1 MGLFDRFKK
10 QDCEICGKEVGMF
23 GYKKLKDGEICKDC
37 VKLLSPWFEDRK
49 ESTVAQIKA
58 QIAYRAQNAEELKSF
73 NPTKVYGDFEY
84 MYVEERDGVPY
95 RFCVSR
101 NKDYLKENAD
111 LVLVED
117 LREVI
122 IDIDDNAHEHREDE
136 EDPDDVTYDLDY
148 RFSVSLLIKNNPY
161 FNSIH
166 FDLNTRG
173 VEVSGVR
180 SRYEDVMDVEDE
192 EDVEFRQLYE
202 ELYPVFVANYRKY
215 KTMCD
220 EIEAMCK

>member
-73 NPTKVYGDFEY
+73 QPTKTLGDYYY
-84 MYVEERDGVPY
+84 MHVEEKDGVPY
-95 RFCVSR
+95 RFCVSLDE
-101 NKDYLKENAD
+101 DYQKENAD
-111 LVLVED
+111 LILFTDVE
-117 LREVI
+117 EVEI
-122 IDIDDNAHEHREDE
+122 EINNQENGQVSD
-136 EDPDDVTYDLDY
+136 EDPDDVTYSYSYL
-148 RFSVSLLIKNNPY
+148 FIVHMKIKNNPY
-161 FNSIH
+161 FESIT
-166 FDLNTRG
+166 FRLNNRTP
-173 VEVSGVR
+173 EVDGVR
-180 SRYEDVMDVEDE
+180 LAYEECETEKDCE
-192 EDVEFRQLYE
+192 LYE
-202 ELYPVFVANYRKY
+202 EIFTEFVTEYKKY

>member
-73 NPTKVYGDFEY
+73 QPTKTFGDKYY
-84 MYVEERDGVPY
+84 MFVEERDGVPY
-95 RFCVSR
+95 RFCVSPSE
-101 NKDYLKENAD
+101 DYQKENAD
-111 LVLVED
+111 LVLFENVE
-117 LREVI
+117 EVI
-122 IDIDDNAHEHREDE
+122 IDIDDHAHEHHNDE
-136 EDPDDVTYDLDY
+136 EDPDDVTYDLSY
-148 RFSVSLLIKNNPY
+148 SFRVNFIIKNNPY
-161 FNSIH
+161 FDSMHFELNS
-166 FDLNTRG
+166 
-173 VEVSGVR
+173 
-180 SRYEDVMDVEDE
+180 
-192 EDVEFRQLYE
+192 EDVEVFSVGLKYYGGE
-202 ELYPVFVANYRKY
+202 DSDEFEYFNGLYPEFVEKYKKY

>member
-1 MGLFDRFKK
+1 MGLFDFLKK
-10 QDCEICGKEVGMF
+10 QDCEICGKEVGPL

-117 LREVI
+117 LEEVI

-148 RFSVSLLIKNNPY
+148 RFSVSLMIKNNPY

-173 VEVSGVR
+173 VEVFGVR
-180 SRYEDVMDVEDE
+180 SRYENVEDDE
-192 EDVEFRQLYE
+192 EFRQLYE
-202 ELYPVFVANYRKY
+202 EVYPVFVANYRKY

>member
-117 LREVI
+117 LEAVI
-122 IDIDDNAHEHREDE
+122 IDIDDNA
-136 EDPDDVTYDLDY
+136 
-148 RFSVSLLIKNNPY
+148 FKS
-161 FNSIH
+161 
-166 FDLNTRG
+166 
-173 VEVSGVR
+173 
-180 SRYEDVMDVEDE
+180 
-192 EDVEFRQLYE
+192 
-202 ELYPVFVANYRKY
+202 
-215 KTMCD
+215 
-220 EIEAMCK
+220 IEAIINSMTPKERTHPEIINGSRRTRIAKGSGTNIQEVNRLLKQFDQTRKMMKMAVDGSLQQKLKGFRR